1 MNDPPRRATDVG
13 FCLDVDGT
21 LHRSGSVFVET
32 LARLG
37 YGGALPLEAAD
48 RQHRRDVIGT
58 VVEYGAGPES
68 RRRWERIMWALDAVA
83 GRGGEPIAA
92 AAVSAIERG
101 RTLLPDRADRDDGPH
116 RTSAHRADG
125 DEGLDYRTMQREAL
139 DAYGRVIE
147 GRRRDAVERA
157 AAATVAA
164 HVSTDPAVA
173 ATVERLQAAGA
184 TVCLVTDAPG
194 HAARAYAD
202 QLTGDPDRVA
212 ATRYHV
218 DDDDRYTGEYT
229 IVDKEAAARR
239 FRAAG
244 DWKRLVAAGDSVV
257 DLQMGAVADRFLAVA
272 GEGGLLAALDEPAG
286 PDPPD
291 CEVVRVERDDP
302 LASALWESLSA
313 VADRAAP
320 CDPTGTRSG
329 DRAG

>member
-37 YGGALPLEAAD
+37 FDGAMTMGAAD
-48 RQHRRDVIGT
+48 RRHRREVIGT
-58 VVEYGAGPES
+58 VVEYGAGPDS

-83 GRGGEPIAA
+83 GRGGEPLAA

-101 RTLLPDRADRDDGPH
+101 RALLPDRAPDDDVQP

-125 DEGLDYRTMQREAL
+125 DGGLDYRTMQRRAL

-147 GRRRDAVERA
+147 GRRREHVERA
-157 AAATVAA
+157 ARETVAA
-164 HVSTDPAVA
+164 HVSTDPEVA

-184 TVCLVTDAPG
+184 TVCLVTDAPA
-194 HAARAYAD
+194 HAARAYAE
-202 QLTGDPDRVA
+202 QLTGDPARVA

-229 IVDKEAAARR
+229 VVDKGAAART
-239 FRAAG
+239 FRASG
-244 DWKRLVAAGDSVV
+244 DWDRLVAAGDAVV
-257 DLQMGAVADRFLAVA
+257 DLEMGAEADRFLAVA
-272 GEGGLLAALDEPAG
+272 GEGGLLTALDAPAG

-291 CEVVRVERDDP
+291 CEVVRVERDESVAP
-302 LASALWESLSA
+302 ALWASLAA
-313 VADRAAP
+313 VADRPAA
-320 CDPTGTRSG
+320 GAR
-329 DRAG
+329 